1 MSLYVVSMARMEQI
15 EEAGLDLC
23 MKLPGIALYGI
34 YKILFYLILPYGIMA
49 TLPVQRMIG
58 EWNRCGRAVH
68 SIYLYHLE
76 KRPETL

>member
-1 MSLYVVSMARMEQI
+1 MARMEQI